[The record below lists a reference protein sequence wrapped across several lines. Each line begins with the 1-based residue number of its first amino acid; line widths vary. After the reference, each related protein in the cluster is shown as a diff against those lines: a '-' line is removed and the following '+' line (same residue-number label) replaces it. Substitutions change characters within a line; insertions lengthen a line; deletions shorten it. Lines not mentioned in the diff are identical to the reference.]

1 MENLDVNSMDYLRT
15 VSMEPASKCNL
26 QCRMCSHPTSGRKP
40 EVMSMDQFK
49 TILDKLKG
57 TKIRQLFLNMGEPF
71 MDKGI
76 FRKIAYAKRHGF
88 LIYISTNGLLLT
100 EESMNNILKT
110 GVDGIKFSIEGYTPE
125 VFDRIRVGGSFDRLF
140 RNVVR
145 MKELR
150 DRGSSRMP
158 IRISTILVKEN
169 EDIVE
174 FVKYWGPYCDEIE
187 YTTITN
193 HIGLRDNKDISLS
206 PQWKHRKSCP
216 QIKPYTEINV
226 LCNGD
231 VVICCVDFHARC
243 VLGNLVEQEFEDIWF
258 SDKMT
263 EIRRKAYSGNT
274 EDLDPCRDCF
284 ISDYSGVKWKNMR
297 AEVSLVHDS
306 VKNKMWDMLPHIK
319 YIEGGGMCG
328 GCGNGMKISF
338 AGLCLSCLKKRTGM
352 Q

>member
-1 MENLDVNSMDYLRT
+1 
-15 VSMEPASKCNL
+15 
-26 QCRMCSHPTSGRKP
+26 MCSHPTSGRKP
-40 EVMSMDQFK
+40 EIMSIDQFK
-49 TILDKLKG
+49 TILDKLKN

-71 MDKGI
+71 MDKTI
-76 FRKIAYAKRHGF
+76 FRKIAYAKRKGF

-125 VFDRIRVGGSFDRLF
+125 VFNTIRVGGSFDRLF

-150 DRGSSRMP
+150 DRVGSRMP
-158 IRISTILVKEN
+158 IRISTILLKEN

-174 FVKYWGPYCDEIE
+174 FVKFWGPYCDEIE
-187 YTTITN
+187 YTTVTN
-193 HIGLRDNKDISLS
+193 HIGLIDNRDISLS
-206 PQWKHRKSCP
+206 PQWKHRKSCS

-226 LCNGD
+226 LSNGD

-263 EIRRKAYSGNT
+263 EIRRKAYSDDT

-297 AEVSLVHDS
+297 TEVSLIHDV
-306 VKNKMWDMLPHIK
+306 VKNKMWDMLANIK
-319 YIEGGGMCG
+319 YIEHGDPCA
-328 GCGNGMKISF
+328 GCGNNMKISF
-338 AGLCLSCLKKRTGM
+338 AGFCLSCLKKRTGM